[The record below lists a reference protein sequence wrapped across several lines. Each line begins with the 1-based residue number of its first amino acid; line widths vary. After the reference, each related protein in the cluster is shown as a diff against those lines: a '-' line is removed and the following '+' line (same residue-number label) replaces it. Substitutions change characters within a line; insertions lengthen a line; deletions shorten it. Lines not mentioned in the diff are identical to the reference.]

1 MYSVY
6 IQFGSM
12 CIYIYIIYI
21 DIQLGST
28 YYKYS
33 PYSTLLLYCLF
44 HIPYSPIIAYPIS
57 SMSPFPTYC
66 LLPIPY
72 SSLPPLFP
80 PLLPS
85 HFPLPPLR
93 ESIYILYIYIN
104 IVCIFLV
111 GAAGIYEFNYMQF
124 LWGVGEL
131 ID

>member
-72 SSLPPLFP
+72 SPLPPLLPIPYPLFP
-80 PLLPS
+80 PSS
-85 HFPLPPLR
+85 HYCLF
-93 ESIYILYIYIN
+93 SICLFN
-104 IVCIFLV
+104 VCIFIHSLYTV
-111 GAAGIYEFNYMQF
+111 WLNVCIFIYYIR
-124 LWGVGEL
+124 
-131 ID
+131 IDLR